1 MRIAIVGAGGLGS
14 VVGGYL
20 ARSDVEVT
28 LIGRPSQVDAIR
40 SGGLRIDGPSGT
52 VHVDEG
58 LQAVT
63 DAADARGPFDYL
75 VVAVKH
81 KDTESALTDVAPV
94 LDDVECVFSLQNSLT
109 KDELLVQRLGSDRVI
124 GASITDA
131 GTLVEP
137 GHAVHPMSADVTAYF
152 GELDGRVTARTESLA
167 EAFTA
172 GGLAA
177 KAVECIMQ
185 VEREKLA
192 QICIAATW
200 ATSTLGT
207 FPGTVVDAWKTRHG
221 MEHYVQIGK
230 EVLGVY
236 RGFGYEP
243 QDFYRP
249 LAHLRRLD
257 RLPFD
262 EAVDFIEKIATALRT
277 SGTEVRPSMHND
289 LLRGRTTEVDQIT
302 LPFIDAA
309 DEQGRDVP
317 TLRAAYRVIKTLEA
331 AVGAC

>member
-20 ARSDVEVT
+20 ARSGVEVT
-28 LIGRPSQVDAIR
+28 LIGRPVQVEAITT
-40 SGGLRIDGPSGT
+40 GGLRIDGPSGT
-52 VHVDEG
+52 FHVSED
-58 LQAVT
+58 LHAVT
-63 DAADARGPFDYL
+63 DAASAVGPFDYL
-75 VVAVKH
+75 VIAVKH
-81 KDTESALTDVAPV
+81 KDTEGALADVGSILGDAG
-94 LDDVECVFSLQNSLT
+94 CVFSLQNSLV
-109 KDELLVQRLGSDRVI
+109 KDEFLVERLGPDRVI

-131 GTLVEP
+131 GTLIEP
-137 GHAVHPMSADVTAYF
+137 GYAVHPMSAAVTAYF
-152 GELDGRVTARTESLA
+152 GELDGRVSARTESLA
-167 EAFTA
+167 SAFTA
-172 GGLAA
+172 AGLAA
-177 KAVECIMQ
+177 EAVDCVVQ

-200 ATSTLGT
+200 ATSTLGM
-207 FPGTVVDAWKTRHG
+207 FPGSVVDAWKTRHG

-236 RGFGYEP
+236 SGMGYEP

-257 RLPFD
+257 GLPFD
-262 EAVDFIEKIATALRT
+262 EAVEFIAKIAAALRA

-289 LLRGRTTEVDQIT
+289 LLRGRTTEVDEIT
-302 LPFIDAA
+302 LPFLEAA

-317 TLRAAYRVIKTLEA
+317 TLRGAYRVIKTLEA
-331 AVGAC
+331 ATDAR